1 MAPQGRPL
9 PDPFDAIPDPRQA
22 RGRRPPLAA
31 MRAHGCA
38 LLGGH
43 WRDRAMADWGRGD
56 GQQLARALGFTHHQ
70 PPCAATWHHGLR
82 RLDSSLVAAAPG
94 SWAASVL

>member
-31 MRAHGCA
+31 MRAHGCSPVGGP
-38 LLGGH
+38 LEGPRDGRLGP
-43 WRDRAMADWGRGD
+43 W
-56 GQQLARALGFTHHQ
+56 
-70 PPCAATWHHGLR
+70 
-82 RLDSSLVAAAPG
+82 
-94 SWAASVL
+94 